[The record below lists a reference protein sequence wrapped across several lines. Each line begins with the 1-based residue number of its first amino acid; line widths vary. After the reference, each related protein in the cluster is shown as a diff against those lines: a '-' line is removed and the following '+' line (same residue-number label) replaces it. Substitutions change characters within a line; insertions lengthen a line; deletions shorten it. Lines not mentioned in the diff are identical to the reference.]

1 MIADCSAV
9 IMFSLYMINCNSA
22 NFVHPRLLESRNG
35 NGDLVLNIR
44 KDLTLYLEK
53 SAVLADNFY
62 LDSSTTAG
70 THRTVLKGREIEANL
85 YHDKKHQSSLILT
98 RSINGIEVR
107 GILNHEFTITPALVS
122 ERSSNG
128 TVPHNISAIEQMS
141 RMNDDEEQR
150 RQSGTS
156 LENHAEN
163 QCNSKEK
170 KRHFPCEFT
179 VELWLLA
186 SSEYR
191 AAFDTCDDFLTY
203 LATAVNAVGLRFIN
217 MTNPMIRFQL
227 NGVTID
233 YDDILTKVEVCS
245 MHYVGKWRLSKKC
258 ICGIDAEDTLNKTR
272 FFVNASNIDAD
283 LVYLLTSKNLV
294 RNIKKNS
301 ITILQDV
308 LGMAY
313 IGGVCTSLKAGVGED
328 KPKTYS
334 GVSTMAHEISHL
346 LGSLH
351 DGEGPLQ
358 HMRGHPGGARCPRSG
373 GYLMGNWDNTRNE
386 YRLSECTKEQ
396 MQYNFRCL
404 ALDCIELRKQANVT
418 NDYYP
423 GQILDP
429 FKYCQALHP
438 KTTDVSPEDID
449 DSYNKCIVH
458 CCSSDYYEDD
468 DYTACDAHRMLEAM
482 SCGENKTCRGG
493 VCGAHNW
500 TDIYKTRRTF

>member
-70 THRTVLKGREIEANL
+70 THRTV
-85 YHDKKHQSSLILT
+85 
-98 RSINGIEVR
+98 R
-107 GILNHEFTITPALVS
+107 GILNHEYTITPALVS

-141 RMNDDEEQR
+141 RMNDDE
-150 RQSGTS
+150 G
-156 LENHAEN
+156 
-163 QCNSKEK
+163 NSKEK